1 MSAIAPHISA
11 FLRERLPLQRGASV
25 HTCDSYACSFLL
37 LFEFASRRFGVTP
50 SALALEQID
59 AALVMDFLAYL
70 EARRGNSPSTRNVR
84 LAAIKSFMRFVEYRV
99 PSLLEQSRR
108 ILAIPTKKTDQPLM
122 QHLSMAEMQAILEVS
137 NTHTRSGIRDRAM
150 LHLCFCAGL
159 RVSELVTSP
168 LTALTWQ
175 PTPSIHIEGKGRR
188 HRVLPLWK
196 QTADD
201 LQAWLA
207 VRGQGS
213 TPALFVSAQGRPMT
227 RVGFAYVLTKHVQR
241 AAQNC
246 PSLVS
251 KSVSPHVL
259 RHTCALILFQATGDL
274 RKVSLWLGHANMQ
287 TTEMSLR
294 ADPSEKLEAIESVI
308 PPSLRRG
315 QFTVPDRLI
324 AILRGQT

>member
-1 MSAIAPHISA
+1 MIAIAPHISA

-25 HTCDSYACSFLL
+25 HTCDSYACSFLR

-50 SALALEQID
+50 SELSLEQID
-59 AALVMDFLAYL
+59 ASLVMDFLAHL
-70 EARRGNSPSTRNVR
+70 EAGRGNSPSTRNVR

-108 ILAIPTKKTDQPLM
+108 ILAIPTKKTDQPLI
-122 QHLSMAEMQAILEVS
+122 QHLSMAEMHAILEAPD
-137 NTHTRSGIRDRAM
+137 TQTRYGIRDRAM

-159 RVSELVTSP
+159 RVTELVTSP
-168 LTALTWQ
+168 LTAGTWQ

-196 QTADD
+196 QTAED

-207 VRGQGS
+207 VRGEVS
-213 TPALFVSAQGRPMT
+213 TPALFVNAQGRTMT

-241 AAQNC
+241 ATHNC
-246 PSLVS
+246 PSLVG
-251 KSVSPHVL
+251 KTVSPHVL
-259 RHTCALILFQATGDL
+259 RHTCAMILFQATGDL

-287 TTEMSLR
+287 TTEVYLR
-294 ADPSEKLEAIESVI
+294 ADPSEKLEAIESVV

-315 QFTVPDRLI
+315 QFSVPDRLI
-324 AILRGQT
+324 EILRGQS

>member
-1 MSAIAPHISA
+1 MIAIAPHISA

-37 LFEFASRRFGVTP
+37 LFAFASRRFGVTP
-50 SALALEQID
+50 SELSLEQID
-59 AALVMDFLAYL
+59 ASLVMDFLAHL
-70 EARRGNSPSTRNVR
+70 EAGRGNSPSTRNVR

-108 ILAIPTKKTDQPLM
+108 ILAIPTKKTDQPLI
-122 QHLSMAEMQAILEVS
+122 QHLSMAEMHAILEAPD
-137 NTHTRSGIRDRAM
+137 TQTRSGIRDRAM

-159 RVSELVTSP
+159 RVTELVTSP
-168 LTALTWQ
+168 LTAVTWH

-196 QTADD
+196 QTAED

-207 VRGQGS
+207 VRGEVS
-213 TPALFVSAQGRPMT
+213 TPALFVNAQGRTMT

-241 AAQNC
+241 ATHNC
-246 PSLVS
+246 PSLVG
-251 KSVSPHVL
+251 KTVSPHVL
-259 RHTCALILFQATGDL
+259 RHTCAMILFQATGDL

-287 TTEMSLR
+287 TTEVYLR
-294 ADPSEKLEAIESVI
+294 ADPSEKLEAIESVV

-315 QFTVPDRLI
+315 QFSVPDRLME
-324 AILRGQT
+324 ILRGQS

>member
-1 MSAIAPHISA
+1 MIAIAPHISA

-50 SALALEQID
+50 SALSLEQID
-59 AALVMDFLAYL
+59 AFLVMDFLAHL
-70 EARRGNSPSTRNVR
+70 EAERGNSPSTRNVR

-108 ILAIPTKKTDQPLM
+108 ILAIPTKKTDQPLI
-122 QHLSMAEMQAILEVS
+122 QHLSMAEMHAILEAPD
-137 NTHTRSGIRDRAM
+137 THTRYGIRDRAM

-159 RVSELVTSP
+159 RVTELVTSP
-168 LTALTWQ
+168 LTAVTWQ

-196 QTADD
+196 QTAED
-201 LQAWLA
+201 LQTWLA
-207 VRGQGS
+207 VRGEVS
-213 TPALFVSAQGRPMT
+213 TPALFVNAQGRTMT
-227 RVGFAYVLTKHVQR
+227 RVGFTYVLTKHVQR
-241 AAQNC
+241 ATHNC
-246 PSLVS
+246 PSLVG
-251 KSVSPHVL
+251 KTVSPHVL
-259 RHTCALILFQATGDL
+259 RHTCAMILFQATGDL

-287 TTEMSLR
+287 TTEVYLR
-294 ADPSEKLEAIESVI
+294 ADPSEKLEAIESVV

-315 QFTVPDRLI
+315 QFSVPDRLI
-324 AILRGQT
+324 AILRGQS